1 MLEKLKEEVGKL
13 LDGVLWERVE
23 SSGESYGCNL
33 PEIVVFMGLKK
44 GDGLII
50 AFSKELLK
58 RMVASELNCDESL
71 ISEIELVNKAR
82 KLSLDLTKPISEQ
95 VVPYPAILRGNFM
108 ELMVH
113 KATLH
118 AYYGS
123 LGREHIF
130 IGMVQPI
137 GN

>member
-1 MLEKLKEEVGKL
+1 M
-13 LDGVLWERVE
+13 
-23 SSGESYGCNL
+23 
-33 PEIVVFMGLKK
+33 VFMGLKK